1 MPQQALVIAPIVFL
15 IIALILSIVLKG
27 RKCNI
32 AVSLLS
38 AIASLLMIWIGLSVF
53 LTNKPLSYSV
63 ILYRVEGLTLGL
75 NRLIFVVDHLSA
87 LFNIALGILGF
98 AVSIYAIKYMDLY
111 VGHESLRFFGVN
123 YSSFL
128 LMMYLV
134 ITAYDIVWFIVF
146 WELMTVTS
154 QFLVSFEKE
163 RAVARAAG
171 YKYFFMAKAGSELIV
186 VFILIVIIYL
196 TRFNT
201 SFDAIRYTLSLLARA
216 YPGVTAL
223 LFVILF
229 IGLGVKAAIYPLHSW
244 LPDAHSEAP
253 SNISALLSGIMV
265 KMAVYMM
272 ARSFYWFAPSLIYVA
287 LTKPIIE
294 VL

>member
-1 MPQQALVIAPIVFL
+1 MLPQQFIIAPIALL
-15 IIALILSIVLKG
+15 ITAFILSVVLKG

-32 AVSLLS
+32 VVSLLS
-38 AIASLLMIWIGLSVF
+38 ATASFLMIWAGLNVL
-53 LTNKPLSYSV
+53 LTNKPLSYTIV
-63 ILYRVEGLTLGL
+63 LYRVKGLTLGL

-87 LFNIALGILGF
+87 LFSVALGILGF
-98 AVSIYAIKYMDLY
+98 TVSIYAIKYMDLY

-163 RAVARAAG
+163 RPVARAAG

-186 VFILIVIIYL
+186 VFILMVIIYL

-287 LTKPIIE
+287 LTRPILE

>member
-287 LTKPIIE
+287 LIKPIIE

>member
-1 MPQQALVIAPIVFL
+1 MPQQALVIAPIVSL
-15 IIALILSIVLKG
+15 IIALILSIVLRD

-171 YKYFFMAKAGSELIV
+171 YKYFFMAKAGSELII

-287 LTKPIIE
+287 LIKPIIE

>member
-134 ITAYDIVWFIVF
+134 ITAYDIC
-146 WELMTVTS
+146 LLYTS
-154 QFLVSFEKE
+154 
-163 RAVARAAG
+163 
-171 YKYFFMAKAGSELIV
+171 
-186 VFILIVIIYL
+186 
-196 TRFNT
+196 
-201 SFDAIRYTLSLLARA
+201 
-216 YPGVTAL
+216 
-223 LFVILF
+223 
-229 IGLGVKAAIYPLHSW
+229 
-244 LPDAHSEAP
+244 P
-253 SNISALLSGIMV
+253 SP
-265 KMAVYMM
+265 
-272 ARSFYWFAPSLIYVA
+272 RD
-287 LTKPIIE
+287 
-294 VL
+294 

>member
-287 LTKPIIE
+287 LIKPILE

>member
-1 MPQQALVIAPIVFL
+1 MHQQALVIAPIVFL
-15 IIALILSIVLKG
+15 TIALILSIVLKG

-32 AVSLLS
+32 IVSLLS
-38 AIASLLMIWIGLSVF
+38 TIASLLMIWVGLSVF
-53 LTNKPLSYSV
+53 LINKPLSYSV

-98 AVSIYAIKYMDLY
+98 TVSTYAIKYMDLY

-186 VFILIVIIYL
+186 VFILMVIIYL

-201 SFDAIRYTLSLLARA
+201 SFDAIRYTLSLLARV

-287 LTKPIIE
+287 LTKPILE

>member
-15 IIALILSIVLKG
+15 TIALILSIVLKG

-32 AVSLLS
+32 IVSLLS
-38 AIASLLMIWIGLSVF
+38 TIASLLMIWVGLSVF
-53 LTNKPLSYSV
+53 LINKPLSYSV

-98 AVSIYAIKYMDLY
+98 TVSIYAIKYMDLY

-186 VFILIVIIYL
+186 VFILMVIIYL

-201 SFDAIRYTLSLLARA
+201 SFDAIRYTLSLLARV

-287 LTKPIIE
+287 LTKPILE

>member
-1 MPQQALVIAPIVFL
+1 MPQQALVVAPIVFL
-15 IIALILSIVLKG
+15 IVALILSIVLKG

-32 AVSLLS
+32 IVSLLS
-38 AIASLLMIWIGLSVF
+38 AMASLLMIWIGLSVF
-53 LTNKPLSYSV
+53 LTDKPLSYSV

-87 LFNIALGILGF
+87 LFSIALGILGF
-98 AVSIYAIKYMDLY
+98 TVSIYAIKYMDLY

-186 VFILIVIIYL
+186 VFILMVIIYL

-201 SFDAIRYTLSLLARA
+201 SFDAIRYTLSLLARV

-265 KMAVYMM
+265 KMAIYMM
-272 ARSFYWFAPSLIYVA
+272 ARSFYWFAPSLVYVA
-287 LTKPIIE
+287 LIKPILE

>member
-1 MPQQALVIAPIVFL
+1 MLSQQFIVAPTVFL
-15 IIALILSIVLKG
+15 ITAFILSIILKG
-27 RKCNI
+27 RSCNLV
-32 AVSLLS
+32 VSLLS
-38 AIASLLMIWIGLSVF
+38 ATASLLMIWIGLDVL
-53 LTNKPLSYSV
+53 LTNRSLSYSI
-63 ILYRVEGLTLGL
+63 ILYRVKGLTLGL
-75 NRLIFVVDHLSA
+75 NRLIFTVDHLSA
-87 LFNIALGILGF
+87 LFSIALGILGF

-111 VGHESLRFFGVN
+111 VGHESLRFFGIN

-163 RAVARAAG
+163 RPVARAAG
-171 YKYFFMAKAGSELIV
+171 YKYFFMAKAGSELII

-196 TRFNT
+196 TRFDT

-287 LTKPIIE
+287 LNKPILE

>member
-98 AVSIYAIKYMDLY
+98 TVSIYAIKYMDLY

-287 LTKPIIE
+287 LIKPILE

>member
-15 IIALILSIVLKG
+15 TIALILSIVLKG

-32 AVSLLS
+32 IVSLLS
-38 AIASLLMIWIGLSVF
+38 TIASLLMIWVGLSVF
-53 LTNKPLSYSV
+53 LINKPLSYSV

-87 LFNIALGILGF
+87 LFSIALGILGF
-98 AVSIYAIKYMDLY
+98 TVSIYAIKYMDLY

-186 VFILIVIIYL
+186 VFILMVIIYL

-201 SFDAIRYTLSLLARA
+201 SFDAIRYTLSLLARV

-287 LTKPIIE
+287 LTKPILE

>member
-1 MPQQALVIAPIVFL
+1 MLPQQFIVAPIAPL
-15 IIALILSIVLKG
+15 IIAFISSIVLKG

-32 AVSLLS
+32 VVSLLS
-38 AIASLLMIWIGLSVF
+38 AIASFLMVWIGLDVL
-53 LTNKPLSYSV
+53 LTNKPLSYII

-87 LFNIALGILGF
+87 LFSIVLGILGF
-98 AVSIYAIKYMDLY
+98 AVSIYTVKYMDLY
-111 VGHESLRFFGVN
+111 IGHVSLRFFGIN

-146 WELMTVTS
+146 WELMTVAS

-163 RAVARAAG
+163 RAAARAAG
-171 YKYFFMAKAGSELIV
+171 YKYFFMAKAGSELII

-196 TRFNT
+196 TRFDT
-201 SFDAIRYTLSLLARA
+201 SFYAVRFTLSLLARA

-229 IGLGVKAAIYPLHSW
+229 IGLGVKATIYPLHSW

-253 SNISALLSGIMV
+253 SNISALISGIMV

-272 ARSFYWFAPSLIYVA
+272 ARSFYWFAPSLVHVA
-287 LTKPIIE
+287 LTKPILG